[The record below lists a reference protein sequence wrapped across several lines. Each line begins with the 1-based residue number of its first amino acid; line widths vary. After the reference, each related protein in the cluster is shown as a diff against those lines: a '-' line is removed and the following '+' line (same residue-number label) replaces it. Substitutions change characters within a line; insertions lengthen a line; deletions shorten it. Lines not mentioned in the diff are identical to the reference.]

1 MIDIMNLGLLWHET
15 WNAIQTGQLPDLGF
29 WSYIILMVLV
39 FVEGPV
45 ATLVAATMAA
55 SGILRADLVFLLSM
69 TANFLADVFWYALG
83 YFGGSHRILLRIG
96 FIRRRW
102 FAIRHLQ
109 RNLHGQAARIYLLTK
124 LSMGLLT
131 IPLLIASGMS
141 RVPWYRLALVSLV
154 VEPVWNTLLV
164 LAGLRLGEYVAQ
176 LEQGLQVLAVVGT
189 IVVFFVLLM
198 LYRRGFARLAR
209 KMGVE
214 VEEPTSH
221 APQ

>member
-1 MIDIMNLGLLWHET
+1 MDFSLLWHEI
-15 WNAIQTGQLPDLGF
+15 WGAIQSGQLPDLGF

-39 FVEGPV
+39 FVEGPA

-55 SGILRADLVFLLSM
+55 SGLLRADLVFLLSM
-69 TANFLADVFWYALG
+69 IANLLADVFWYTLG
-83 YFGGSHRILLRIG
+83 YFGGSRRILLRIG

-102 FAIRHLQ
+102 FTIRRFQ
-109 RNLHGQAARIYLLTK
+109 RDLYGQAVRIYMLTK

-141 RVPWYRLALVSLV
+141 RVPWYRLALVSLM
-154 VEPVWNTLLV
+154 VEPIWNALLV

-176 LEQGLQVLAVVGT
+176 LEHSLQVLAMVGT
-189 IVVFFVLLM
+189 VIVFFVLLM
-198 LYRRGFARLAR
+198 LYRRVFARLAQ

-214 VEEPTSH
+214 VEEPASPTS
-221 APQ
+221 